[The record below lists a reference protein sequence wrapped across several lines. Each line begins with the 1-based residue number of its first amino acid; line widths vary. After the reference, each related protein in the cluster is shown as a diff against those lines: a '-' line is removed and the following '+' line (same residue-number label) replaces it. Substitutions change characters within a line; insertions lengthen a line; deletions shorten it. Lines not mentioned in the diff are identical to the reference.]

1 MDRNGDKSFCDDDVA
16 AIARKAAVCMTSDI
30 SGNRDHACAV
40 NLEYCMFLYGFMF
53 V

>member
-1 MDRNGDKSFCDDDVA
+1 MATSTFCDDDDVA

-40 NLEYCMFLYGFMF
+40 NLQ
-53 V
+53 